1 MDRQKQNSPRIVF
14 MGTPSFA
21 VATLKKLYEQNYHI
35 VAVIT
40 APGKKAGRG
49 QKISQSEVKKY
60 AIKKGLPVLQPTNL
74 KDPAFVE
81 ELRSY
86 RPELNIV
93 VAFRMLPVIVWDMPP
108 KGTVNLHAS
117 LLPQY
122 RGAAPIN
129 HAIINGE
136 KETGVTTF
144 FISHKIDTGQ
154 VIFREKVAIKDT
166 ETAGEL
172 HDRLMEIGASLMI
185 KTVDAIIKNKHPKQ
199 EQTKFINS
207 ATRLKAAPK
216 IDKAFC
222 QVNWNKNIH
231 DIYNHIRGLSPFPG
245 AYTELI
251 SPEGEKHYVKVYKAE
266 KTIQEHD
273 YQVGSIQTDGNTY
286 LSIAVPGGF
295 IKIREI
301 QLSGKGKM
309 PVTSF
314 LKGFPIDNTWRVK
327 VD

>member
-1 MDRQKQNSPRIVF
+1 MDKQQQNNPRIVF

-40 APGKKAGRG
+40 APDKKAGRG
-49 QKISQSEVKKY
+49 QKLSQSEVKKY
-60 AIKKGLPVLQPTNL
+60 AIKNGLPILQPTNL
-74 KDPAFVE
+74 KDPAFIE
-81 ELRSY
+81 ALRNC

-93 VAFRMLPVIVWDMPP
+93 VAFRMLPKTVWAMPP

-144 FISHKIDTGQ
+144 FISHEIDTGHI
-154 VIFREKVAIKDT
+154 IFREKVAIGDK

-172 HDRLMEIGASLMI
+172 HDRLMEIGAALMV

-199 EQTKFINS
+199 EQTKFIHPS
-207 ATRLKAAPK
+207 TGLKAAPK

-222 QVNWNKNIH
+222 QVNWDKNIH
-231 DIYNHIRGLSPFPG
+231 YIFNHIRGLSPFPG

-251 SPEGEKHYVKVYKAE
+251 SPEGKKHYIKVYNAE
-266 KTIQEHD
+266 KSIQEHD
-273 YQVGSIQTDGNTY
+273 YQVGSIQTDGTTSLN
-286 LSIAVPGGF
+286 IAVPGGF

-301 QLSGKGKM
+301 LLSGKGKM
-309 PVTSF
+309 PVSSF
-314 LKGFPIDNTWRVK
+314 LKGFSIDNRWRVK
-327 VD
+327 VV